1 MILGIDGL
9 NLEMVQDMPF
19 LKELSE
25 KNNSG
30 KMLSCVPHSSST
42 AWTSMTTGKNPGKT
56 GIYYFI
62 DNNRKLYTA
71 KDVKVK
77 RFWEILNK
85 KSIIINVPLTY
96 PPQENEKITILSSLF
111 TPENKKPTTKDLD
124 IDPYYIDVFDSRL
137 KGNKLKKL
145 YTIIKRR
152 FEIATKLKNEQ
163 EWDIFMLTITS
174 SDALYHKYWS
184 HKNKIK
190 KFNQELDSKI
200 KEFLKNHTG
209 HTLIISDHGFEKRR
223 GIIDLYKIFK
233 KNKIKAK
240 ICPANGIY
248 TKDDQEDKK
257 ILDILTKIKGIK
269 EIHTREKIYR
279 GSHVK
284 MLPKFILDTKGYK
297 IDKTRRPI
305 PRICHLLTQG
315 KHKREGMFI
324 SNFIKGRKE
333 IDIYDVTPTI
343 LGLYK
348 KKEKDMDGKDLNKTA
363 PTDNF

>member
-1 MILGIDGL
+1 MKLMILGIDGL

-124 IDPYYIDVFDSRL
+124 IDPYYIDVFD
-137 KGNKLKKL
+137 
-145 YTIIKRR
+145 
-152 FEIATKLKNEQ
+152 
-163 EWDIFMLTITS
+163 
-174 SDALYHKYWS
+174 
-184 HKNKIK
+184 
-190 KFNQELDSKI
+190 
-200 KEFLKNHTG
+200 
-209 HTLIISDHGFEKRR
+209 
-223 GIIDLYKIFK
+223 
-233 KNKIKAK
+233 
-240 ICPANGIY
+240 
-248 TKDDQEDKK
+248 
-257 ILDILTKIKGIK
+257 
-269 EIHTREKIYR
+269 
-279 GSHVK
+279 
-284 MLPKFILDTKGYK
+284 
-297 IDKTRRPI
+297 
-305 PRICHLLTQG
+305 
-315 KHKREGMFI
+315 
-324 SNFIKGRKE
+324 
-333 IDIYDVTPTI
+333 
-343 LGLYK
+343 
-348 KKEKDMDGKDLNKTA
+348 
-363 PTDNF
+363 